1 MIVVEEDE
9 VRGEGGI
16 LDLYLCLKKHEIGVV
31 LGTTNLLHRISSPRF
46 RIWFAVRL
54 FAEPAELTKIKKKVI
69 SLIRYSPKFFLAF

>member
-31 LGTTNLLHRISSPRF
+31 LGTTNLLHRITSP
-46 RIWFAVRL
+46 AVLVFGSGSL
-54 FAEPAELTKIKKKVI
+54 FAC
-69 SLIRYSPKFFLAF
+69 SPNLPN

>member
-1 MIVVEEDE
+1 MIVLEEDE
-9 VRGEGGI
+9 VRREGGI

-54 FAEPAELTKIKKKVI
+54 FAEPAELTKIKE
-69 SLIRYSPKFFLAF
+69 SHFSY